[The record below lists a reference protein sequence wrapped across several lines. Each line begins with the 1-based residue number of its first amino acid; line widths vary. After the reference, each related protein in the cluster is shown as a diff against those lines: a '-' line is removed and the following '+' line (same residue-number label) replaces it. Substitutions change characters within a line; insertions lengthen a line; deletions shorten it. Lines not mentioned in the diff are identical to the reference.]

1 MGTID
6 GLSNY
11 SKLNLEKVQYY
22 DETDML
28 EALDDGIQLYEGL
41 CQMDPNIFNASKICH
56 DEDDPYQA
64 YKNY

>member
-1 MGTID
+1 
-6 GLSNY
+6 
-11 SKLNLEKVQYY
+11 
-22 DETDML
+22 ML

-41 CQMDPNIFNASKICH
+41 CLMDSNIFVSSNICH